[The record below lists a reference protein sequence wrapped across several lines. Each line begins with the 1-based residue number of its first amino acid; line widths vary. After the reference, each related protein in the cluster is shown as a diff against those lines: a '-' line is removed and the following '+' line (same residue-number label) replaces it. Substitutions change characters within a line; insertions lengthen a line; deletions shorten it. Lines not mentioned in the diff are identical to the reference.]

1 MNNKTCEMNKLTQR
15 YIQTGLTEA
24 EVVRVRGWSSPVED
38 SRAVLVNERLIVGHQ
53 SFNVRLDVCLGI

>member
-1 MNNKTCEMNKLTQR
+1 MNNKTCEMNQLTQR

-24 EVVRVRGWSSPVED
+24 EVVRVSSPVED

>member
-1 MNNKTCEMNKLTQR
+1 MNNKTCEMNQLTQI
-15 YIQTGLTEA
+15 YIQTGLTEK
-24 EVVRVRGWSSPVED
+24 EVVRVSSPVED